1 MSTVCLQNSIFFPVL
16 SVCSSNKP
24 AIVDAGGM
32 QALSIHLNHASTR
45 LVQNCLWTL
54 RNLSDAGTKLDNME
68 HLMQG
73 LKNFI
78 EIISVSVILE
88 KTKFFVKINTIFFFK
103 KFFFKGLVGLL
114 GSNDVNIVTC
124 SAGILSNLTCN
135 NQKNKIVVCQF
146 GGIEALVGT
155 IIAAGD
161 REEITEP
168 AVCALRYNF
177 SFG

>member
-1 MSTVCLQNSIFFPVL
+1 MDDPLLSILMSTVCLQKSIFFPVL

-88 KTKFFVKINTIFFFK
+88 KTKFFVKINILYSSLKIFFSKVWLVYLEAMMSTSLLVRLVFYPILLAIIK
-103 KFFFKGLVGLL
+103 KTKSLF
-114 GSNDVNIVTC
+114 
-124 SAGILSNLTCN
+124 ANL
-135 NQKNKIVVCQF
+135 
-146 GGIEALVGT
+146 
-155 IIAAGD
+155 
-161 REEITEP
+161 EE
-168 AVCALRYNF
+168 
-177 SFG
+177 

>member
-1 MSTVCLQNSIFFPVL
+1 
-16 SVCSSNKP
+16 
-24 AIVDAGGM
+24 M

-103 KFFFKGLVGLL
+103 KIFSKVWLVYLEAMMSTSLL
-114 GSNDVNIVTC
+114 VRLVFYP
-124 SAGILSNLTCN
+124 ILLAIIKKTKSSFANL
-135 NQKNKIVVCQF
+135 
-146 GGIEALVGT
+146 
-155 IIAAGD
+155 
-161 REEITEP
+161 EE
-168 AVCALRYNF
+168 
-177 SFG
+177 

>member
-1 MSTVCLQNSIFFPVL
+1 MDDPLLSILMSTVCLQKSIFFPVL

-88 KTKFFVKINTIFFFK
+88 KTKFFVKINILYSSLKIFFSKVWLVYLEAMMSTSLLVRLVFYPILLAIIK
-103 KFFFKGLVGLL
+103 KTKLL
-114 GSNDVNIVTC
+114 F
-124 SAGILSNLTCN
+124 ANL
-135 NQKNKIVVCQF
+135 
-146 GGIEALVGT
+146 
-155 IIAAGD
+155 
-161 REEITEP
+161 EE
-168 AVCALRYNF
+168 
-177 SFG
+177 

>member
-88 KTKFFVKINTIFFFK
+88 KTKFFVKINTIYSSLK
-103 KFFFKGLVGLL
+103 KFFSKVWLVYLEAMMSTSLL
-114 GSNDVNIVTC
+114 VRLVFYP
-124 SAGILSNLTCN
+124 ILLAIIKKTKSLFANL
-135 NQKNKIVVCQF
+135 
-146 GGIEALVGT
+146 
-155 IIAAGD
+155 
-161 REEITEP
+161 EE
-168 AVCALRYNF
+168 
-177 SFG
+177 

>member
-1 MSTVCLQNSIFFPVL
+1 
-16 SVCSSNKP
+16 
-24 AIVDAGGM
+24 M

-88 KTKFFVKINTIFFFK
+88 ETKFFVKIILYSSLQFFF
-103 KFFFKGLVGLL
+103 
-114 GSNDVNIVTC
+114 
-124 SAGILSNLTCN
+124 
-135 NQKNKIVVCQF
+135 QRF
-146 GGIEALVGT
+146 GWST
-155 IIAAGD
+155 WKQ
-161 REEITEP
+161 
-168 AVCALRYNF
+168 
-177 SFG
+177 

>member
-1 MSTVCLQNSIFFPVL
+1 MDDPLLSILMSTVCLQKSIFFPVL

-88 KTKFFVKINTIFFFK
+88 ETKFFVKIILYSSLKIFF
-103 KFFFKGLVGLL
+103 
-114 GSNDVNIVTC
+114 
-124 SAGILSNLTCN
+124 
-135 NQKNKIVVCQF
+135 QRF
-146 GGIEALVGT
+146 GWST
-155 IIAAGD
+155 WKQ
-161 REEITEP
+161 
-168 AVCALRYNF
+168 
-177 SFG
+177 